1 MTLLKQRCQIA
12 CEIEAE
18 EGTVETLEGVDVFL
32 AFNPRFKPNI
42 EAHERDPVRSSLS
55 PHPSVFG
62 KRSAT
67 LGFDVELV
75 GGTAGAAIHYS
86 DALKACGV
94 GETLVTVTSAT
105 YKPASA
111 SVPSVTLGMYMDGK
125 SYTVRGARG
134 TAKLLLEAGKP
145 GILSMD
151 FTGAD
156 FTEADTALLTT
167 GVSLSAVIPPAF
179 QGATLTIDAYAA
191 TISKLEIDLGNTIAL
206 REDANST
213 SGHKSA
219 AITNRRPKMSFDPEN
234 ALVASED
241 YLGNWRSGALMA
253 LSTVMGTGA
262 GNVITITA
270 PKVQYQD
277 VSMVD
282 RDGISVFEISGLLC
296 LNAGD
301 DEWSIAIT

>member
-1 MTLLKQRCQIA
+1 MTILKQRCQVA

-18 EGTVETLEGVDVFL
+18 EGTVETLEGADVFL
-32 AFNPRFKPNI
+32 AFNPRFKPSI
-42 EAHERDPVRSSLS
+42 EAFPRDPVRSSLS

-75 GGTAGAAIHYS
+75 GGTAGAAIHFS

-94 GETLVTVTSAT
+94 GETLVAVTSAT

-111 SVPSVTLGMYMDGK
+111 SVPSVTLGMYIDGK
-125 SYTVRGARG
+125 SYTIKGARG

-145 GILSMD
+145 GVLSMD

-156 FTEADTALLTT
+156 FTEADAALLTT
-167 GVSLSAVIPPAF
+167 GVVLSSIIPPAF
-179 QGATLTIDAYAA
+179 QGATFTIDAYAA
-191 TISKLEIDLGNTIAL
+191 VLSKLEIDFGNQVAL
-206 REDANST
+206 RQSINAA
-213 SGHKSA
+213 SGHISA

-234 ALVASED
+234 VLVATED
-241 YLGNWRSGALMA
+241 FLGNWRSGALMA
-253 LSTVMGTGA
+253 LSTVLGTGA
-262 GNVITITA
+262 GKIITIAA
-270 PKVQYQD
+270 PQVQYQD

-296 LNAGD
+296 LSAGD